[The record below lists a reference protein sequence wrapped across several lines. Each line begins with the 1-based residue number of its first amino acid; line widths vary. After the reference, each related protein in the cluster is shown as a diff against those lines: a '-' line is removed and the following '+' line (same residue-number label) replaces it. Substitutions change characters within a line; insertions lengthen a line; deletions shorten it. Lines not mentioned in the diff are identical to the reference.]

1 MVQPAFDIGNNQLE
15 DFPPDSRLLIEISGQ
30 SLNYIL
36 YAATP
41 YRLLLLRQYRMYTTS
56 ERSASD
62 LLEEIISGDPVLQR
76 FSRQATIV
84 YNFPVSNLLPEELY
98 HPSLNAPVSRL
109 IYGDRENDF
118 LFDEPVKGMQM
129 HNVYGAPREIH
140 LLCKS
145 KFEGSRYWHF
155 YTILLL
161 WSQQDPMKKGNFTR
175 VVFYNDKFVAAF
187 FRDTQLQLIQ
197 TFFYQTPEDAAY
209 YLLLICRQFGIP
221 PTEMV
226 LYLSGLIDGQSALY
240 TELLK
245 YFSEVH
251 SETSP
256 DDYDADG
263 LLAEYPS
270 HYFSPLLKMS
280 LCV

>member
-1 MVQPAFDIGNNQLE
+1 MVQPAFDIGNNQAE
-15 DFPPDSRLLIEISGQ
+15 NFPADSRLLIEISGQ

-36 YAATP
+36 HSP
-41 YRLLLLRQYRMYTTS
+41 EPQRLLLLRQYRIYTTS
-56 ERSASD
+56 ERSAAD
-62 LLEEIISGDPVLQR
+62 LLEEIISGDPVLHR
-76 FSRQATIV
+76 FSGQATIV
-84 YNFPVSNLLPEELY
+84 YNFPVSSLLPEEL
-98 HPSLNAPVSRL
+98 HDPSLNAPISRL
-109 IYGDRENDF
+109 LYGDRENDL
-118 LFDEPVKGMQM
+118 LFVEPVENMQM
-129 HNVYGAPREIH
+129 LNVYAAPRDIH

-145 KFEGSRYWHF
+145 RFEGSRCWHF
-155 YTILLL
+155 YTILLR
-161 WSQQDPMKKGNFTR
+161 WSAQDPVKKGDFTR

-187 FRDTQLQLIQ
+187 FRETQLQLIQ
-197 TFFYQTPEDAAY
+197 TFFYQTPEDVAY

-251 SETSP
+251 CETYP
-256 DDYDADG
+256 AGYDADG
-263 LLAEYPS
+263 LLTAYPS
-270 HYFSPLLKMS
+270 HYFSPLLNMS

>member
-1 MVQPAFDIGNNQLE
+1 MVQPAFDIGNNQLA
-15 DFPPDSRLLIEISGQ
+15 DFPADAQLLIEISGQ
-30 SLNYIL
+30 SVNYIL
-36 YAATP
+36 HTAGAKQ
-41 YRLLLLRQYRMYTTS
+41 LLLLRQYRIYTTS

-62 LLEEIISGDPVLQR
+62 LLEEIISGDPVLRQ
-76 FSRQATIV
+76 FANQATIV
-84 YNFPVSNLLPEELY
+84 YNFPVSNLFPEKLH
-98 HPSLNAPVSRL
+98 HPSLNAPILRL
-109 IYGDRENDF
+109 LYGDRENDL
-118 LFDEPVKGMQM
+118 LFVEPVKDLQM
-129 HNVYGAPREIH
+129 LNVYGAPRDIH
-140 LLCKS
+140 LLCKER
-145 KFEGSRYWHF
+145 FEGSRCWHF

-161 WSQQDPMKKGNFTR
+161 WSAQDPMKKGNFTR

-251 SETSP
+251 CENYP
-256 DDYDADG
+256 DGYDADG
-263 LLAEYPS
+263 LLADYPS